1 MTSQSCNTN
10 SVSQQW
16 WTDQPVLFSASVL
29 HTKSF
34 EGAWAARGDLVRHG
48 FLSSEA
54 CHLQATGMLRAI
66 GVKLGVRESRLKD
79 SNPARHIYLFSVAVP
94 RLCFVSSVSS
104 FLFFPCIPNLSI
116 WISAASFVIPRQI
129 KAQFKA
135 LWEKVYWH
143 S

>member
-1 MTSQSCNTN
+1 
-10 SVSQQW
+10 
-16 WTDQPVLFSASVL
+16 
-29 HTKSF
+29 
-34 EGAWAARGDLVRHG
+34 
-48 FLSSEA
+48 
-54 CHLQATGMLRAI
+54 
-66 GVKLGVRESRLKD
+66 
-79 SNPARHIYLFSVAVP
+79 
-94 RLCFVSSVSS
+94 VSSVSS